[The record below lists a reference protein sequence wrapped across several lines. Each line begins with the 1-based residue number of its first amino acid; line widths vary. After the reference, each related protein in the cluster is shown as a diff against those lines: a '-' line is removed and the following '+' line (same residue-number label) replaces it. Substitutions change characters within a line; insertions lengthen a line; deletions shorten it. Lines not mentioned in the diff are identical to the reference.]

1 MKITC
6 IGPYDFPLSWR
17 FVTSF
22 GGRAAEEA
30 AISLWWAGKPTLVRI
45 EQIDRRQPLMEI
57 KSRPR
62 AVQPKRFVEHM
73 EEILNAHLA
82 LEPFYRRARKDPVLA
97 PIVKAFRGLKP
108 FRPPDLFQMMV
119 TAITE
124 QQISLAAARSIRER
138 VVARFG
144 AMVDDLPVFPRPAD
158 IADLSLNDL
167 RECGLSGRK
176 AEYIINLAGLMESGE
191 LDAEQWSALPDD
203 ELISLIS
210 SYRGFGQWTAEYILL
225 RGLGR
230 MDVVPA
236 ADIGIR
242 KLIGFYFSEGK
253 RLSEAEVRQVLEEWS
268 PWRGLAV
275 FYLFADYRMRKMGL
289 DQAQ

>member
-1 MKITC
+1 ML
-6 IGPYDFPLSWR
+6 P
-17 FVTSF
+17 
-22 GGRAAEEA
+22 
-30 AISLWWAGKPTLVRI
+30 
-45 EQIDRRQPLMEI
+45 
-57 KSRPR
+57 
-62 AVQPKRFVEHM
+62 
-73 EEILNAHLA
+73 
-82 LEPFYRRARKDPVLA
+82 
-97 PIVKAFRGLKP
+97 
-108 FRPPDLFQMMV
+108 
-119 TAITE
+119 AITE

-253 RLSEAEVRQVLEEWS
+253 RLSEAEGSQVL
-268 PWRGLAV
+268 GA
-275 FYLFADYRMRKMGL
+275 
-289 DQAQ
+289 